1 MYFAADSL
9 PKYANSR
16 KGKVRIMKNYYRK
29 FMCLVSLILAGM
41 TVFPSVAGSETAACC
56 TDEKNAVT
64 AMTTNDGVKV
74 SSRFWELFVGSKDK
88 EEEKVLIPGGMVF
101 GAKVKQAHV
110 TVSEA
115 DGISSVKPGD
125 QLISLGGKSISSV
138 ADVKEVL
145 SECDG
150 SDLAAIIQRGKSSFK
165 VSLSPRLENDGYRL
179 GLTLRDGAAGI
190 GTITYIDPE
199 TGCFGGLGH
208 GICDAESGEVID
220 ITAGSVTGVIL
231 GGVVKGASGKPG
243 ELSGIL
249 TDKPLGEVY
258 SNTECGVFGKLDT
271 PLPKDTLEVPI
282 GHRSD
287 VHEGKACIYSTV
299 KNGKCTKFDI
309 EITEVNSS
317 SHGTKSFKIKVTD
330 PALLAITGGIV
341 KGMSGS
347 PIIQDGKL
355 VGAVTHVMV
364 ANPTEGYGIFIENML
379 AAAQNQIQPKAA

>member
-1 MYFAADSL
+1 
-9 PKYANSR
+9 
-16 KGKVRIMKNYYRK
+16 
-29 FMCLVSLILAGM
+29 MCLVSLILAGM

-56 TDEKNAVT
+56 TDENEAAAV
-64 AMTTNDGVKV
+64 MTTSDGIRV
-74 SSRFWELFVGSKDK
+74 SSRFWELFVGKKDS
-88 EEEKVLIPGGMVF
+88 EEETVLIPGGMVF

-110 TVSEA
+110 TVT
-115 DGISSVKPGD
+115 DTHGQSSIKPGD
-125 QLISLGGKSISSV
+125 QLISLDGKDISSV

-150 SDLAAIIQRGKSSFK
+150 SDLTAVIQRQKSSFK
-165 VSLSPRLENDGYRL
+165 VSITPHRQNDGYKL

-220 ITAGSVTGVIL
+220 ITAGTVTGVIL
-231 GGVVKGASGKPG
+231 GGVVKGTSGKPG

-271 PLPKDTLEVPI
+271 SLPKDTLEVPR

-287 VHEGKACIYSTV
+287 VHAGKACIYSTV

-355 VGAVTHVMV
+355 VGAVTHVCV
-364 ANPTEGYGIFIENML
+364 NP
-379 AAAQNQIQPKAA
+379 